1 MKDSIDTN
9 GIVIGRN
16 TVREALKSE
25 RSVDA
30 VYVASGAQDGSIR
43 ELLALAKKNRSSC
56 QAGAEEQAG

>member
-30 VYVASGAQDGSIR
+30 VYVARRTGAY
-43 ELLALAKKNRSSC
+43 ASC
-56 QAGAEEQAG
+56 